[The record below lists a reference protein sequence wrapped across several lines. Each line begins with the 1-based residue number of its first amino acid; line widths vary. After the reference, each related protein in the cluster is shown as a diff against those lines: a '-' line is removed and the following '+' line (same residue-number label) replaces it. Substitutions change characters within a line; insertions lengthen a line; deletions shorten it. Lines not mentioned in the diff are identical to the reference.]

1 MSVSLTRCAWLF
13 NRHFV
18 HYLLSESRAAIALGR
33 AKKVPGGLEARPF
46 IPGDGY
52 ILL

>member
-1 MSVSLTRCAWLF
+1 MSVSLTRCALLF
-13 NRHFV
+13 DRHFV
-18 HYLLSESRAAIALGR
+18 HYLLSESRAAIALRR

-46 IPGDGY
+46 IPGDVY